1 MIFFEE
7 HNFLV
12 LMDKFINLF
21 FASNTFGAISKKSL
35 PNSRWGHK
43 GFFLCFFPRGYILL
57 SFIFRFMIHFELIF
71 VYGAKLYIHV
81 YLFAYRYPN
90 FPVLLRRLFFLHWII
105 FVLLSKDNHPY
116 MCGLFDYLLFPWSVC
131 LYIYTSILEKET
143 YSSFLPEKSHG
154 QRELGRLQSNGSQ
167 RVGHN
172 WVTKHTHQ
180 YHTGLITVVFESLNQ
195 VVLVFIFSWVVLAI
209 VGPLYL
215 HMNFKITLS
224 ISTNKAAG
232 ILSDIALSLSIYLG
246 EN

>member
-1 MIFFEE
+1 MVQNYISMFIYLPIDIQISQYCWEDYSFFTELSLCSCQRITIHICVDCLIIFC
-7 HNFLV
+7 
-12 LMDKFINLF
+12 
-21 FASNTFGAISKKSL
+21 SL
-35 PNSRWGHK
+35 D
-43 GFFLCFFPRGYILL
+43 L
-57 SFIFRFMIHFELIF
+57 F
-71 VYGAKLYIHV
+71 VYI
-81 YLFAYRYPN
+81 
-90 FPVLLRRLFFLHWII
+90 
-105 FVLLSKDNHPY
+105 
-116 MCGLFDYLLFPWSVC
+116 
-131 LYIYTSILEKET
+131 YIYTSILEKET